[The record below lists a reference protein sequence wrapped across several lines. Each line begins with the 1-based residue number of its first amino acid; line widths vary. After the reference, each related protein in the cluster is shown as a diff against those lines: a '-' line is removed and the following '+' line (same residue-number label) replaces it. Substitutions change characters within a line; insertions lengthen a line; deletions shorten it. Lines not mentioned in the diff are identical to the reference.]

1 MSNIPEKYHPRDP
14 ELFQTQFGQDLWE
27 FMKRPENVKLME
39 DGTAQGRPA
48 VELLTT
54 GLLREFDPQI
64 KQGRRKKMVGHM
76 ASRIMLAL
84 GYEFDSEKP
93 VPVEDSRV
101 FTLASRYRKP

>member
-1 MSNIPEKYHPRDP
+1 
-14 ELFQTQFGQDLWE
+14 
-27 FMKRPENVKLME
+27 MKRPENVKLME

-84 GYEFDSEKP
+84 GYEFDSDEP

-101 FTLASRYRKP
+101 FTTGSRYRKP